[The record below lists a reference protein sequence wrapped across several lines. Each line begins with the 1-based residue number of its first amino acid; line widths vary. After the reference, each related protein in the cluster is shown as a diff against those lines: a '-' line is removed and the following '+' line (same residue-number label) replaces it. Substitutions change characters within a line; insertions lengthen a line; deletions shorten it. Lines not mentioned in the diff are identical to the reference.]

1 MDCNYKRGEQSFA
14 TQATFTFNSFV
25 EEPYAPIF
33 PEIRPLID
41 DFDDH
46 IEECISISRS
56 LWTGSQGERSE
67 SQPEIS
73 QD

>member
-1 MDCNYKRGEQSFA
+1 MDCEYKKGEQYFA
-14 TQATFTFNSFV
+14 TQASFTFNSFV
-25 EEPYAPIF
+25 EEPYATIF

-46 IEECISISRS
+46 HEECISISRS

-67 SQPEIS
+67 SQSEIS
-73 QD
+73 